1 MQLKNTSLLK
11 SKSYINGQWIA
22 AEDNKTF
29 SVKNPFNN
37 SHLANVSDVSQ
48 AQISYAIACAENA
61 MKTWKAKSA
70 TERSIIL
77 KKWHQLQ
84 IENIDDLAMILTSEQ
99 GKPLT
104 EAKGEI
110 NYGAAYVEWFAEEAK
125 RAYGDIIPGHQQ
137 DKRILVLKQP
147 VGVVG
152 TITPW
157 NFPNAMIARKIA
169 PALAAGC
176 TVVIKPSEITPLSA
190 LALAELAH
198 QAGIP
203 RGVLNV
209 VTSNNAEMV
218 GDEFTTNSIIKKI
231 SFTGST
237 KVGKI
242 LMKKSAK
249 NLTKLSLEL
258 GGNAPFI
265 VFEDADLDDAV
276 SGAIAAK
283 FRNTGQTCI
292 CANRIF
298 VHETIHD
305 AFVKR
310 FTTEVQKLKTGN
322 GLLPETQ
329 IGPLINVKAVKKVTT
344 IVNDALQK
352 GAKLITGGKSG
363 NDGKNFFDTTV
374 ITNINASMKL
384 MKEEI
389 FGPVAPIIKFNTD
402 DEVLKMANTTEYGL
416 ASYFY
421 GNNLKRV
428 WKVAEALEYGMV
440 GINTG
445 MISTPVAPFG
455 GIKESGIG
463 REGSKYGMD
472 DYMIL
477 KYICFGDIQ

>member
-1 MQLKNTSLLK
+1 
-11 SKSYINGQWIA
+11 
-22 AEDNKTF
+22 
-29 SVKNPFNN
+29 
-37 SHLANVSDVSQ
+37 
-48 AQISYAIACAENA
+48 
-61 MKTWKAKSA
+61 
-70 TERSIIL
+70 
-77 KKWHQLQ
+77 
-84 IENIDDLAMILTSEQ
+84 
-99 GKPLT
+99 
-104 EAKGEI
+104 
-110 NYGAAYVEWFAEEAK
+110 
-125 RAYGDIIPGHQQ
+125 
-137 DKRILVLKQP
+137 
-147 VGVVG
+147 
-152 TITPW
+152 
-157 NFPNAMIARKIA
+157 
-169 PALAAGC
+169 
-176 TVVIKPSEITPLSA
+176 
-190 LALAELAH
+190 
-198 QAGIP
+198 
-203 RGVLNV
+203 
-209 VTSNNAEMV
+209 
-218 GDEFTTNSIIKKI
+218 
-231 SFTGST
+231 
-237 KVGKI
+237 
-242 LMKKSAK
+242 MKKSAK

-283 FRNTGQTCI
+283 FRNAGQTCI

-329 IGPLINVKAVKKVTT
+329 IGPLINEKAVKKVTT

-374 ITNINASMKL
+374 ITNVNTSMKL

-402 DEVLKMANTTEYGL
+402 DEVLKMANNTEYGL

-463 REGSKYGMD
+463 REGSKYGID